1 MYHCLDVAAVGAVL
15 LKRNSRLR
23 KQLADAVD
31 LPENIFCSWALFF
44 LAVHDLGKFAE
55 AFQGLRHDLYEKFHE
70 KDVEKAYNVRHDSLG
85 YLVWK
90 DLARKK
96 RTNEPNYLNCL
107 PRIFFQ
113 GALDAWVQAV
123 MGHHGEPP
131 NIIKGES
138 LLFIEHFFTESDLTA
153 VEMFVQEAATIFL
166 SKSDFDKTCFENRV
180 SEKKITSA
188 SHWLAGLSVLCDWI
202 GSNVDF
208 FPFCSKERPL
218 SEYWTATFK
227 NAEKAV
233 DACGI
238 LPEARRPHRSVAD
251 LFSYI
256 ETPTPLQDFCHK
268 CSLPTEP
275 QLWILEDITGA
286 GKTEAALI
294 LAHRLMDQNLGEG
307 LFIGL
312 PTMATANAMYDRMG
326 DAYRNLFDSDTA
338 PSLILS
344 HSARHL
350 SQKFRQSIL
359 NEQKQTLE
367 YTHNEADASA
377 QCNSWLANHQKKAL
391 LADVGVGTVDQA
403 LLGILPVRHQSLRL
417 FGLMNKVLILDEVH
431 AYDSYTL
438 ELIKALLTFHSSIG
452 GSAIVLTATLTQE
465 IKTKLAQAFR
475 RGVAPEDDDEFDILD
490 FMASP
495 DENSIDLQ
503 EDAYPLTTFITASD
517 QMEYPVGVRDTV
529 RRKVT
534 VQMLHDDLEVYKLIK
549 ESAEQKQCVC
559 WVRNTVSDAMDAFQ
573 VLENDYDI
581 PKESLLLFH
590 SRYALDDRITIENK
604 VLSLFGNKS
613 DPKERSGKILVATQ
627 VVEQSLDLDF
637 DVMISDLA
645 PVDLLIQR
653 AGRLH
658 RHIRRKDGSIKKKE
672 GATDERVAPVLY
684 VFGPEVVEDPKE
696 EWFSSMFSKAA
707 FVYPC
712 VGQLWRTMRLLKKN
726 GGIRMPEDARALI
739 EGVYDD
745 QIGEEIPEALQDKT
759 WEARGEEMA
768 KGNVGQY
775 NTLNCEKGY
784 CANNR
789 IWGDDARFPTR
800 LGAEAVT
807 VYLARY
813 REGVLSS
820 WADGKYPWDLSS
832 ARVMVSN
839 FSGLPEN
846 VSGALKQKIE
856 YLQENEKG
864 LTKYSLILPL
874 VQINELEWGCDGID
888 GQGRPVKIC
897 YSVRLGLQVEK
908 EE

>member
-1 MYHCLDVAAVGAVL
+1 METLIFRYWGKAGREKSDQNEFHQLVYHCLDVAAVGAVL

-31 LPENIFCSWALFF
+31 LPEKIFCSWALFF
-44 LAVHDLGKFAE
+44 LAVHDLGKFSE
-55 AFQGLRHDLYEKFHE
+55 AFQGLRHDLYEKLQG
-70 KDVEKAYNVRHDSLG
+70 KDVEKTYSVRHDSLG

-96 RTNEPNYLNCL
+96 RTSESNDLNYL
-107 PRIFFQ
+107 PKIFFQ

-131 NIIKGES
+131 NIVKGDS
-138 LLFIEHFFTESDLTA
+138 LLFIEHFFSESDLTA
-153 VEMFVQEAATIFL
+153 VKMFVQETADIFL
-166 SKSDFDKTCFENRV
+166 PKSDLGKICFENRV

-188 SHWLAGLSVLCDWI
+188 SHWLAGLSVLCDWV

-218 SEYWTATFK
+218 SEYWTSTLES
-227 NAEKAV
+227 AEKAV

-238 LPEARRPHRSVAD
+238 LPEPRSPHRSVAD
-251 LFSYI
+251 LFRYI
-256 ETPTPLQDFCHK
+256 ETPTPLQNFCHT

-307 LFIGL
+307 IFIGL

-326 DAYRNLFDSDTA
+326 DSYRNLFDSGAA

-350 SQKFRQSIL
+350 SEKFRQSIL
-359 NEQKQTLE
+359 NEQKETLE
-367 YTHNEADASA
+367 YAHNEADASA
-377 QCNSWLANHQKKAL
+377 QCNAWLANHQKKAL

-465 IKTKLAQAFR
+465 MKTKLAQAFR
-475 RGVAPEDDDEFDILD
+475 RGVAPEDEDEFDILD

-495 DENSIDLQ
+495 DENAIDLQ
-503 EDAYPLTTFITASD
+503 EDAYPLTTLITASD
-517 QMEYPVGVRDTV
+517 QMEYPVGVRDAV
-529 RRKVT
+529 KRKVA

-559 WVRNTVSDAMDAFQ
+559 WIRNTVSDA
-573 VLENDYDI
+573 I
-581 PKESLLLFH
+581 
-590 SRYALDDRITIENK
+590 DRITIENK

-613 DPKERSGKILVATQ
+613 DPKERPGKILVATQ

-645 PVDLLIQR
+645 PMDLLIQR

-658 RHIRRKDGSIKKKE
+658 RHIRRKDGSIKREE
-672 GATDERVAPVLY
+672 GATDERLSPVLY
-684 VFGPEVVEDPKE
+684 VLGPEAVEELKE
-696 EWFSSMFSKAA
+696 EWFSSMFPKAA

-712 VGQLWRTMRLLKKN
+712 VGQLWRTARLLKKN

-745 QIGEEIPEALQDKT
+745 QVGEDIPEALQDKT

-775 NTLNCEKGY
+775 NTLNWEKGY

-800 LGAEAVT
+800 LGAETIT

-813 REGVLSS
+813 GEGVLSS
-820 WADGKYPWDLSS
+820 WADGEYPWDLSS

-839 FSGLPEN
+839 FSGLSKN
-846 VSGALKQKIE
+846 VSRELKQGIE
-856 YLQENEKG
+856 CLQKNEKG
-864 LTKYSLILPL
+864 LNKYSLILPL
-874 VQINELEWGCDGID
+874 VQMNETEWGCDGVD
-888 GQGRPVKIC
+888 GQERPVKVS
-897 YSVRLGLQVEK
+897 YSVRLGLQMEK
-908 EE
+908 KE